1 MQLTNVL
8 FLIIAYSLLWSHFFD
23 KLNIFKSL
31 IMCMLQNVYT
41 FAYFKQ
47 DFYEKS
53 DSETFIDLD
62 LL

>member
-1 MQLTNVL
+1 
-8 FLIIAYSLLWSHFFD
+8 
-23 KLNIFKSL
+23 
-31 IMCMLQNVYT
+31 MCMLQNVYT

-47 DFYEKS
+47 DFDEKS